1 LPLYIDRTRD
11 HEIDMVRVFFH
22 QLDATGN
29 KNHWC
34 ELSTES
40 AAKQGWQIADKKHD
54 LIDQKLQDLNN
65 DGIDRAARHR
75 FFSVGNAGIACLSG
89 FARRS

>member
-1 LPLYIDRTRD
+1 MRPGIKTTGASYQLKALQSRD
-11 HEIDMVRVFFH
+11 GKSR
-22 QLDATGN
+22 
-29 KNHWC
+29 
-34 ELSTES
+34 
-40 AAKQGWQIADKKHD
+40 KKHD